1 MEIKDKINGSFN
13 SYLKMRDDH
22 LDNIYNLYRDD
33 ILNHGIIFC
42 GVGKNWYI
50 AEELTKLFVSFGIN
64 AQALDC
70 THALHGDCGMIKDQV
85 LFFLSKS
92 GTTKEL
98 VTLMKYLKSIDH
110 FSKNKQVLVSLRD
123 VTSETAD
130 YIIKPESNTVYEF
143 DSNDLIPTLSLTMIL
158 LLLSEFGVRIF
169 ESSEMLT
176 NLYKYNHPGGEIGER
191 LACK

>member
-1 MEIKDKINGSFN
+1 MVVEEKLNKTYDM
-13 SYLKMRDDH
+13 YLEMRKDH

-33 ILNHGIIFC
+33 ILSNGVIFC

-50 AEELTKLFVSFGIN
+50 AEELTKLFISFGLN

-98 VTLMKYLKSIDH
+98 VTLMNYLKTVDH
-110 FSKNKQVLVSLRD
+110 FSNNKQILVSLRD
-123 VTSETAD
+123 VKSDTAD
-130 YIIKPESNTVYEF
+130 YIIKPKTNYIYEF
-143 DSNDLIPTLSLTMIL
+143 DSNDLIPTLSLTTIL

-169 ESSEMLT
+169 ESDETLVK
-176 NLYKYNHPGGEIGER
+176 LYKHNHPGGEIVER
-191 LACK
+191 LSCK